1 MDGNRKIRV
10 LIVDDSA
17 VVRETL
23 KELINDNPRLEVM
36 AVAEDPYQA
45 VERIRDEVPDVITL
59 DVEMPKMDGITFL
72 RRLMSQRPIPV
83 VVCSSLVGAGTQT
96 TLAALDAGAVDI
108 VKKPA
113 VGTRRFL
120 EESRIQIQ
128 DKIIAAANARLIKP
142 AMRVAATPPP
152 NQRQAPNTA
161 PCRPIPSDQIVAIG
175 GSTGGT
181 DAIRTILAGL
191 GPDSPPL
198 VIVQHMPETFTGAF
212 AERLNS
218 ICTIGVSEAKGGEL
232 LTMGH
237 ALIAPG
243 NMHLR
248 VKRGGSGFVTDVQDG
263 PLISRHRPSVDALF
277 HSVAEHVG
285 RKALGI
291 ILTGMGKDGAEGL
304 KAMRTAGA
312 RTLGQDEPSC
322 IVYGM
327 SRVATEMGATER
339 EVPLDK
345 ISGLIKE
352 FAADKK
358 AGNKRQQTLRR
369 AG

>member
-1 MDGNRKIRV
+1 MTSNKVYRV
-10 LIVDDSA
+10 LVVDDSA
-17 VVRETL
+17 VVRQTL
-23 KELINDNPRLEVM
+23 SDLISQHPRLEVM
-36 AVAEDPYQA
+36 GTANDPFDA
-45 VERIRDEVPDVITL
+45 AERIKREIPDVITL

-108 VKKPA
+108 VKKPV

-120 EESRIQIQ
+120 EESQIQIQ

-142 AMRVAATPPP
+142 AMRTAATLPPTP
-152 NQRQAPNTA
+152 QPAPNA
-161 PCRPIPSDQIVAIG
+161 VPARPTPSDQIVAIG

-191 GPDSPPL
+191 GLDSPPL

-212 AERLNS
+212 AERLNGV
-218 ICTIGVSEAKGGEL
+218 CTIEVSEAKGGEL
-232 LTMGH
+232 LTMGR

-285 RKALGI
+285 RKAMGI

-304 KAMRTAGA
+304 KAMRAAGA
-312 RTLGQDEPSC
+312 KTLGQDEPSC

-327 SRVATEMGATER
+327 SRVANEMGATER

-345 ISGLIKE
+345 ISGLIKD
-352 FAADKK
+352 FATKEK
-358 AGNKRQQTLRR
+358 AGTKRQPSLRR